1 MANQEKVFAKG
12 FNFKRSDSAP
22 EWLVGKVSINV
33 PQFIVFLNANKDGE
47 WVNLKVAQGKQGNY
61 YAELDTWKPSPQQ
74 KAEAPQPKLTPPSP
88 SPNPFND
95 NDVLPF

>member
-1 MANQEKVFAKG
+1 MANQEKIFAKG

-33 PQFIVFLNANKDGE
+33 PQFIEFLNANKDGD
-47 WVNLKVAQGKQGNY
+47 WINLKVAQGKQGNY
-61 YAELDTWKPSPQQ
+61 YAELDTWKPTAQA
-74 KAEAPQPKLTPPSP
+74 KAEEPQPKLIPPSN
-88 SPNPFND
+88 NPFEN

>member
-1 MANQEKVFAKG
+1 MAQEKIFAKG

-33 PQFIVFLNANKDGE
+33 NQFIDFLKANAEGE

-61 YAELDTWKPSPQQ
+61 YAELDTWKPTPQSN
-74 KAEAPQPKLTPPSP
+74 EVKLTPPSP
-88 SPNPFND
+88 QSFNPISND
-95 NDVLPF
+95 SIDTLPF